1 MNTYDNTL
9 LHTDHFI
16 DEVIARLERRD
27 DIASMVFYASDH
39 GESLGESGIY
49 LHGTP
54 RRIAPREQTHIPM
67 ILWFSKAWLQE
78 DDFDAQCLRE
88 NAKTREYSHD
98 YFYSTLYAL
107 MRLDTRASGS
117 TWQEALDL
125 VQPCRRAAR

>member
-78 DDFDAQCLRE
+78 DNFDAQCLHA
-88 NAKTREYSHD
+88 AKIG
-98 YFYSTLYAL
+98 
-107 MRLDTRASGS
+107 RAS
-117 TWQEALDL
+117 
-125 VQPCRRAAR
+125 CRERV